1 MNVLLSKIDL
11 QQQRF
16 PRKLRNSFVTCY
28 VMDHESKIVCTIE
41 KAEQKFAVI
50 FLSPFLSHELRNA
63 KHCDLFCNSSR
74 EPVSNHNYLSKK
86 ENVVYVLCS
95 WHICKKALKELRIN

>member
-1 MNVLLSKIDL
+1 
-11 QQQRF
+11 
-16 PRKLRNSFVTCY
+16 
-28 VMDHESKIVCTIE
+28 MDHESKILCTIE

-86 ENVVYVLCS
+86 ENVVYVYCAVGIFARKL
-95 WHICKKALKELRIN
+95 